1 MCDFLSDKFIHR
13 MIISVLGLFAFVGIP
28 IIMLTQDHIPKDS
41 PKSNRTTPNITVNTP
56 PPSYNQTSLQHQLDR
71 EFNISTWDLPSS
83 PSDCVQMAMN
93 TGNYPTFID
102 KEYRCHEGN
111 YSCNDSGN
119 VIECRSFF
127 LNPGEYLRRYF
138 NKTVRRPK
146 SEAACSSRDSV
157 RWMDFTNESWYS
169 TIPKEKQGH
178 KMFQCKLH
186 FKMKMSQYQ
195 PTTTPATQST
205 SNGPNPFLITFL

>member
-1 MCDFLSDKFIHR
+1 MRAMCDFLSDKFTNR
-13 MIISVLGLFAFVGIP
+13 VIILIIVVFVGIT
-28 IIMLTQDHIPKDS
+28 IVTLIKDHIPKDSTTSHS
-41 PKSNRTTPNITVNTP
+41 PKSNRTTPNITVNRETT
-56 PPSYNQTSLQHQLDR
+56 PPSYNKTSLQHQLGR

-102 KEYRCHEGN
+102 EEYRCHERN

-119 VIECRSFF
+119 VLECRSF
-127 LNPGEYLRRYF
+127 LLGPEEYLRRYF

-146 SEAACSSRDSV
+146 SEADCSLRDSV
-157 RWMDFTNESWYS
+157 RWMDFTNESWFP

-178 KMFQCKLH
+178 KM
-186 FKMKMSQYQ
+186 
-195 PTTTPATQST
+195 
-205 SNGPNPFLITFL
+205 